1 MTVLFPALGGALL
14 VAGVIGLIVGLRKT
28 AVDGAAPPRRRRSRS
43 RAMARLMRM
52 DRRTRLLASIGLV
65 GGVVVYLITG
75 WLVSLVIGPIAGI
88 GLPILLASGEGG
100 AAVKKLEALEEWV
113 RSLAGVLTVGVGLE
127 EALRMTLRSVPDA
140 IRPEVTTLVARLRAR
155 WGTEA
160 ALRAFADDL
169 DDATGDVVSASLIL
183 GARRRGAGLASVLE
197 STAQS
202 VADDVRARREIEAER
217 AGPRSTARWVT
228 IITAGVLGVLAL
240 TGDYIEPYSS
250 PIGQILITLFL
261 AAYVGLLVL
270 MRNMSKGTP
279 LPRFMGADAREEA
292 RS

>member
-1 MTVLFPALGGALL
+1 MTVIFPALGGALV
-14 VAGVIGLIVGLRKT
+14 VAGLIGLIVGLRKT
-28 AVDGAAPPRRRRSRS
+28 PVDDAAPPGRRRSR
-43 RAMARLMRM
+43 AVARLMRM
-52 DRRTRLLASIGLV
+52 DRRTQLLALVGLV
-65 GGVVVYLITG
+65 AGVVVWLITG
-75 WLVSLVIGPIAGI
+75 WLVALVIGPLAGI
-88 GLPILLASGEGG
+88 GLPVLLSSSDSAST
-100 AAVKKLEALEEWV
+100 VRKLEALEEWV

-127 EALRMTLRSVPDA
+127 EALRMTLRSVPAA

-228 IITAGVLGVLAL
+228 IITACVLGVLAL
-240 TGDYIEPYSS
+240 TGDYIQPYST
-250 PIGQILITLFL
+250 PIGQLLITLFL

-279 LPRFMGADAREEA
+279 LPRFMGADAREGA

>member
-1 MTVLFPALGGALL
+1 MTALFPALGGALV
-14 VAGVIGLIVGLRKT
+14 VAGLIGLVVGLRKSP
-28 AVDGAAPPRRRRSRS
+28 VDDAAPPRRRRS

-52 DRRTRLLASIGLV
+52 DRRTQLLALAGLV
-65 GGVVVYLITG
+65 GGVAGYLITD
-75 WLVSLVIGPIAGI
+75 WLIALVIGPIAGI
-88 GLPILLASGEGG
+88 GLPVLLASGDSGTTI
-100 AAVKKLEALEEWV
+100 KKLEALEEWV

-228 IITAGVLGVLAL
+228 IITACVLGVLAL
-240 TGDYIEPYSS
+240 TGDYIQPYST
-250 PIGQILITLFL
+250 PLGQILITLFL

-270 MRNMSKGTP
+270 MRNMSKGVP
-279 LPRFMGADAREEA
+279 LPRFMGADAREGA

>member
-1 MTVLFPALGGALL
+1 MTALFPALGGALV
-14 VAGVIGLIVGLRKT
+14 VAGLIGLVVGLRKSP
-28 AVDGAAPPRRRRSRS
+28 VDDAAPPRRRRS

-52 DRRTRLLASIGLV
+52 DRRTQLLALAGLV
-65 GGVVVYLITG
+65 GGIAGYLITD
-75 WLVSLVIGPIAGI
+75 WLIALVIGPIAGI
-88 GLPILLASGEGG
+88 GLPVLLAAGDSGTTI
-100 AAVKKLEALEEWV
+100 KKLEALEEWV

-127 EALRMTLRSVPDA
+127 EALRMTLRSVPDT

-228 IITAGVLGVLAL
+228 IITACVLGVLAL
-240 TGDYIEPYSS
+240 TGDYIQPYST
-250 PIGQILITLFL
+250 PLGQILITLFL

-270 MRNMSKGTP
+270 MRNMSKGVP
-279 LPRFMGADAREEA
+279 LPRFMGADAREGA